1 VENITHGRPN
11 EANLSC
17 PAFHHSSNQ
26 ANPEKLDGL
35 SRSRSRGHAK
45 PAMTTS
51 DKVIEVLKFVSE
63 FDEVQDNLDL
73 PLYDFQILDSLKT
86 VRLIVAFS
94 QEFGIDIPPSEFE
107 RERWATPR
115 KIVADIEHKIGS
127 E

>member
-1 VENITHGRPN
+1 
-11 EANLSC
+11 
-17 PAFHHSSNQ
+17 
-26 ANPEKLDGL
+26 
-35 SRSRSRGHAK
+35 
-45 PAMTTS
+45 MTTS
-51 DKVIEVLKFVSE
+51 DKVIEVLKTVSE
-63 FDEVQDNLDL
+63 TNEVQNNLDL

-86 VRLIVAFS
+86 VRLIVAIS